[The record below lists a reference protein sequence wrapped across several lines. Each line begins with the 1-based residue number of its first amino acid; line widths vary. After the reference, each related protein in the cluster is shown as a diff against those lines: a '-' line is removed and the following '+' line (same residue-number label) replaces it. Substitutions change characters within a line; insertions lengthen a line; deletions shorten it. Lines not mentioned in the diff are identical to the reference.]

1 MRNKDCKVVQDLLPN
16 YIEKL
21 TSEETNKFIEEH
33 LQECPECKAML
44 ESMKAEI
51 KINTAKQDD
60 REVEYIKKFNVKFK
74 KVEYKLFVLIYT
86 IIAILIVGTLGFF
99 GRKYIIFQDIAKK
112 VGTYINSDNV
122 YIKKYD
128 YLGDDIYIYEYWIQ
142 DDNIREL
149 RTFLNYD
156 IENCYTYGFSIK
168 DGKLYENGENSS
180 KIDVGS
186 GRGNIEGALSE
197 FILIQDLLSNPLS
210 IISLSLNTTVL
221 NGKQCYQVRFN
232 NVERTYYI
240 EKETGL
246 IIRVECV
253 SYNYPEEKQSKCCVS
268 DYTYEFNIVTNEDL
282 DKSRDEKEKTE
293 SITKTAKLGENAN
306 IIDGNLNIEISNLAY
321 DEAKDEFITD
331 IKFSTIDNKGLSSYI
346 VYDYIIYDAN
356 CKIVASSIPIGMT
369 PEKRAIAERFA
380 IKNYNSTNYADFMS
394 NMIGVAE
401 QRTNMSEDGIVH
413 QTLTVPNLDQKLNLE
428 NLNVLITNIKYKN
441 KGEPETIEPE
451 KDYIFTFN

>member
-99 GRKYIIFQDIAKK
+99 GRRYVILKDLSSKLSQYEEIDNYYVK
-112 VGTYINSDNV
+112 VGDYNNNQLTFQETWVKGERVRMCFSHNDINDWQT
-122 YIKKYD
+122 I
-128 YLGDDIYIYEYWIQ
+128 L
-142 DDNIREL
+142 
-149 RTFLNYD
+149 
-156 IENCYTYGFSIK
+156 K
-168 DGKLYENGENSS
+168 DGKYYWYWNGELREEHTAEEGDVEFLYYLQLISS
-180 KIDVGS
+180 EFQKQFSDIKTIFTHSIETLKLNDKVCYKIKADNVVGS
-186 GRGNIEGALSE
+186 
-197 FILIQDLLSNPLS
+197 
-210 IISLSLNTTVL
+210 
-221 NGKQCYQVRFN
+221 
-232 NVERTYYI
+232 YI
-240 EKETGL
+240 YFEKDTGL
-246 IIRVECV
+246 PIKSEYWEIGELAGETRIK
-253 SYNYPEEKQSKCCVS
+253 SSSRN
-268 DYTYEFNIVTNEDL
+268 YEFKFYCVKESDL
-282 DKSRDEKEKTE
+282 KLDDGTE
-293 SITKTAKLGENAN
+293 YEFEEVTKTAKLGENAN